1 MDFALQMVEITWTKH
16 SRGGRAAARR
26 NAAPTA
32 FPLPD
37 DAPPF
42 VHTVW
47 MREWDGFTP
56 RTSVTHDLPRGLP
69 RGIGVAEESGGL
81 RVDFGNRPSVH
92 LRPNQFL
99 RRQETFLSGRGC
111 SCCGTPWYN
120 LRTLNIVY
128 GKVRAESFLHEPAV
142 YIDDRRILGARRRSV
157 GSGRQVG

>member
-1 MDFALQMVEITWTKH
+1 MDFALQMVNITWTKH
-16 SRGGRAAARR
+16 SRGGKAAARR
-26 NAAPTA
+26 NAAPVA

-47 MREWDGFTP
+47 MREWDDFTP
-56 RTSVTHDLPRGLP
+56 RASVTHDLPR
-69 RGIGVAEESGGL
+69 RIRVEEDPEGL

-99 RRQETFLSGRGC
+99 RRQENFLSGRGC

-120 LRTLNIVY
+120 MTTLNIIY
-128 GKVRAESFLHEPAV
+128 GKVRAESFLHEPTA
-142 YIDDRRILGARRRSV
+142 YIDDRHLLGARRVIREV
-157 GSGRQVG
+157 G